1 MLREGNTVFRYLG
14 RPRRFCYATSEA
26 LKMNEM
32 STWEM
37 VLVGALVVL
46 VLFWIGPG
54 IKPMLE
60 QSRQAEKDWAGLLLP
75 IIAVILF
82 VILLISMV

>member
-1 MLREGNTVFRYLG
+1 
-14 RPRRFCYATSEA
+14 
-26 LKMNEM
+26 MNEM

>member
-1 MLREGNTVFRYLG
+1 
-14 RPRRFCYATSEA
+14 
-26 LKMNEM
+26 
-32 STWEM
+32 M

>member
-1 MLREGNTVFRYLG
+1 ME
-14 RPRRFCYATSEA
+14 
-26 LKMNEM
+26 EM

>member
-1 MLREGNTVFRYLG
+1 ME
-14 RPRRFCYATSEA
+14 
-26 LKMNEM
+26 EM
-32 STWEM
+32 ATWEM

-46 VLFWIGPG
+46 VLFWISPG

-60 QSRQAEKDWAGLLLP
+60 QSRQAEKDWAGLLVP

>member
-1 MLREGNTVFRYLG
+1 MEDM
-14 RPRRFCYATSEA
+14 A
-26 LKMNEM
+26 
-32 STWEM
+32 TWEM

-46 VLFWIGPG
+46 VLFWISPG

-60 QSRQAEKDWAGLLLP
+60 QSRQAEKDWTGLLVP

>member
-1 MLREGNTVFRYLG
+1 MED
-14 RPRRFCYATSEA
+14 
-26 LKMNEM
+26 M

-46 VLFWIGPG
+46 VLFWVGPG

-60 QSRQAEKDWAGLLLP
+60 QSRQAEKDWTGLLVPLL
-75 IIAVILF
+75 AVLLF

>member
-1 MLREGNTVFRYLG
+1 MACCNSRDADRLRYNRQGIAMED
-14 RPRRFCYATSEA
+14 
-26 LKMNEM
+26 M

-46 VLFWIGPG
+46 VLFWVGPG

-60 QSRQAEKDWAGLLLP
+60 QSRQAEKDWTGLLVPLL
-75 IIAVILF
+75 AVLLF

>member
-1 MLREGNTVFRYLG
+1 
-14 RPRRFCYATSEA
+14 
-26 LKMNEM
+26 M

-46 VLFWIGPG
+46 VLFWVGPG

-60 QSRQAEKDWAGLLLP
+60 QSRQAENRDWAGVLLP
-75 IIAVILF
+75 IIVVILF
-82 VILLISMV
+82 VFLLIKMV

>member
-1 MLREGNTVFRYLG
+1 MEQ
-14 RPRRFCYATSEA
+14 
-26 LKMNEM
+26 M

-46 VLFWIGPG
+46 VLFWVGPG

-60 QSRQAEKDWAGLLLP
+60 QSRQAEKDWAGLLVP